1 MTTTKLQP
9 AKPDEEPAPQALLP
23 AKPSV
28 SSTAFL
34 KSNSKSNSTLTDH
47 DFWAVLEILS
57 INDYCPYWDNIHK
70 NKPKEGESSCQP
82 VQQTWVLML

>member
-23 AKPSV
+23 AKPPV

-34 KSNSKSNSTLTDH
+34 KSNSESNSTLTDH
-47 DFWAVLEILS
+47 DFYTVLELPFLILNKS
-57 INDYCPYWDNIHK
+57 DCCPT
-70 NKPKEGESSCQP
+70 G
-82 VQQTWVLML
+82 